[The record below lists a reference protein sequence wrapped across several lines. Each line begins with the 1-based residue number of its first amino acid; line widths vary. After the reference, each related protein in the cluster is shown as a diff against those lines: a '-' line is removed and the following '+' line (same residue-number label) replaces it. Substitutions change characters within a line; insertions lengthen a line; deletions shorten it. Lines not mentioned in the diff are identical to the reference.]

1 MTPLPVHHLIQ
12 QFKQRHLILR
22 LLISPSAQQP
32 SVLIMDVPAVFH
44 HPWVKGYSRAILMA
58 SNRLRFCH
66 SLTYVSRYSRYSLTL
81 FSISVLAGHSMP
93 LVVVILC
100 LLMAG
105 WIHLLVFVTQ
115 DIFFI
120 LWFDSTR
127 YRRESLPLRYLVDD
141 ASNSGTFGSLP
152 GLSLWCYACFF
163 SLFHVWS
170 VN

>member
-1 MTPLPVHHLIQ
+1 MTPLPVHHQIQ

-32 SVLIMDVPAVFH
+32 SVLIMDVPAVLH

-66 SLTYVSRYSRYSLTL
+66 SLTYVSRYSLTL
-81 FSISVLAGHSMP
+81 FSISVLVGHSMP
-93 LVVVILC
+93 SVVVILC

-105 WIHLLVFVTQ
+105 GIHLLVFVTQ
-115 DIFFI
+115 DILFI

-127 YRRESLPLRYLVDD
+127 YKRESLSLRYLVDD

-152 GLSLWCYACFF
+152 GLSLWCYACSFF
-163 SLFHVWS
+163 LFHV
-170 VN
+170 